1 MALRLP
7 LLRVPS
13 LRRPGL
19 LLTALLLPLL
29 LVQTGGTAGAARA
42 ESGPSDPLTGAR
54 SPLGKDW
61 TGLVAVPA
69 GTEIL
74 VMAGHAD
81 SQYIAG
87 PGTAGE
93 AVSLRGAAPIY
104 RGITDELY
112 WNMVIAQAVVNLG
125 QRRGLAIRYHRP
137 PFRSM
142 ESGDEQGTNWSE
154 GHRHVARGGYAL
166 EIHFDAYGPSGV
178 GSGLI
183 PAINRP
189 FNRIDESLAEEFG
202 AYPWAFRGG
211 LGGPRRGLSL
221 LEIGK
226 LEGRLEASLRDPAS
240 RDLAV
245 QTIATRVVRALERG
259 MDRTRQPAAASLPA
273 ASGRGQRAIS
283 RQPDGAGNVPP
294 AMRPPASSGAE

>member
-7 LLRVPS
+7 LLRLPA
-13 LRRPGL
+13 LRLSGL
-19 LLTALLLPLL
+19 LLPALLLPA
-29 LVQTGGTAGAARA
+29 LVVPTGGAAGLARA
-42 ESGPSDPLTGAR
+42 ENGPVDPLTGPR
-54 SPLGKDW
+54 SPLSKDW

-81 SQYIAG
+81 SQYITG
-87 PGTAGE
+87 PGTPGE
-93 AVSLRGAAPIY
+93 AVGLKGAAPIY

-125 QRRGLAIRYHRP
+125 QRRGLTIRYHRP

-142 ESGDEQGTNWSE
+142 ANGDEQGTNWSE
-154 GHRHVARGGYAL
+154 AQRHGARGGYAM

-245 QTIATRVVRALERG
+245 HTIATRVVRALERG
-259 MDRTRQPAAASLPA
+259 MDRTRQPAAAALNAPR
-273 ASGRGQRAIS
+273 RGQAAIS
-283 RQPDGAGNVPP
+283 RQPDGAGNAPP
-294 AMRPPASSGAE
+294 ARRPPASSGAE

>member
-1 MALRLP
+1 MALH
-7 LLRVPS
+7 
-13 LRRPGL
+13 LRRL
-19 LLTALLLPLL
+19 LIAALLLPPLGAPL
-29 LVQTGGTAGAARA
+29 AATAQATIPNGAV
-42 ESGPSDPLTGAR
+42 DPLTGPR
-54 SPLGKDW
+54 SPLTKDW
-61 TGLVAVPA
+61 AGLAAVPA

-81 SQYIAG
+81 SQSITG
-87 PGTAGE
+87 PGTPGE
-93 AVSLRGAAPIY
+93 AVALRGGTPMY
-104 RGITDELY
+104 PGITDELY

-137 PFRSM
+137 PFRTM
-142 ESGDEQGTNWSE
+142 LNGDERGTNWNE
-154 GHRHVARGGYAL
+154 ARRHGARGGYAL

-178 GSGLI
+178 GSGLM

-211 LGGPRRGLSL
+211 LGGPRRGLAL

-245 QTIATRVVRALERG
+245 HRIATRVVAALERG
-259 MDRTRQPAAASLPA
+259 LGRTRPTAAIPSA
-273 ASGRGQRAIS
+273 APGAIS
-283 RQPDGAGNVPP
+283 RQPDGDGSAPP
-294 AMRPPASSGAE
+294 RKRPPASSGGG

>member
-1 MALRLP
+1 MSARLRCLLLAAIILVP
-7 LLRVPS
+7 LLG
-13 LRRPGL
+13 PG
-19 LLTALLLPLL
+19 
-29 LVQTGGTAGAARA
+29 GGARA
-42 ESGPSDPLTGAR
+42 QLAVSGQSAAPASTDPLTGPR
-54 SPLGKDW
+54 SPLTKDW

-81 SQYIAG
+81 SQRITG

-93 AVSLRGAAPIY
+93 AVALRGAAPMY

-125 QRRGLAIRYHRP
+125 QRRGLTIRYHRP
-137 PFRSM
+137 PFRTM
-142 ESGDEQGTNWSE
+142 QDGDEQGTNWNA
-154 GHRHVARGGYAL
+154 GQRHAARGGYAL

-189 FNRIDESLAEEFG
+189 FNRIDENLAAEFG

-211 LGGPRRGLSL
+211 LGGPRRGLAL

-226 LEGRLEASLRDPAS
+226 LEGPLEASLRDPAS

-245 QTIATRVVRALERG
+245 HRIASRVVAALERG
-259 MDRTRQPAAASLPA
+259 LGRTRATATTVPAAAAGP
-273 ASGRGQRAIS
+273 IS
-283 RQPDGAGNVPP
+283 RQPDGAGSAPP
-294 AMRPPASSGAE
+294 AKRRPASSGGG